1 MPVIVL
7 LYIIQMVF
15 MKILLKDAWICTL
28 LGNTLYM
35 TAIVYYCYITFLGY
49 NGKKIL
55 CDLIN
60 AASFK
65 IGLWL
70 KQISDQETKTITA
83 VTFIID
89 DR

>member
-49 NGKKIL
+49 NGKKIPCVL
-55 CDLIN
+55 VIV
-60 AASFK
+60 ASIK
-65 IGLWL
+65 IGFSL
-70 KQISDQETKTITA
+70 KQLSGQETKTIN
-83 VTFIID
+83 VVNFIID
-89 DR
+89 YR